1 VALAYHDTGAG
12 DPLVILHGL
21 FGSKRNWASVARRLG
36 GQRRVLTVDLRNH
49 GESPWDDRHDYPAL
63 ADDVA
68 QVIEAVLG
76 RPAAVLGHSMGGKAA
91 MILAVSRPELV
102 ERLVVVDIP
111 PAESAGD
118 TRRCLEAM
126 RAVPLKTFTRRAE
139 VETALAAAIP
149 DPAIRAFLAAN
160 VVSRPEGLAWGVNLE
175 ALARQFET
183 IRGFPEIPPG
193 RRYDGPTLF
202 VAGGRSHYLLP
213 DHTPAIT
220 RLFPAATIEV
230 LTDAGHWVH
239 AEAPDA
245 FVAAVGRFLSA

>member
-1 VALAYHDTGAG
+1 VTLAYHDTGAG

-21 FGSKRNWASVARRLG
+21 FGSKRNWVSVARRLG

-68 QVIEAVLG
+68 RVIEAVLG

-91 MILAVSRPELV
+91 MILALSRPELV

-126 RAVPLKTFTRRAE
+126 RAVPLATFTRRVD

-160 VVSRPEGLAWGVNLE
+160 IVSRPDGLAWGINLE

-183 IRGFPEIPPG
+183 IRGFPEIPSG
-193 RRYDGPTLF
+193 QRYDRPTLF
-202 VAGGRSHYLLP
+202 VAGGRSQYLLP
-213 DHTPAIT
+213 DHVPAIT

-230 LTDAGHWVH
+230 IPAAGHWVH
-239 AEAPDA
+239 AEAPAA
-245 FVAAVGRFLSA
+245 FVTAVGRFLSA